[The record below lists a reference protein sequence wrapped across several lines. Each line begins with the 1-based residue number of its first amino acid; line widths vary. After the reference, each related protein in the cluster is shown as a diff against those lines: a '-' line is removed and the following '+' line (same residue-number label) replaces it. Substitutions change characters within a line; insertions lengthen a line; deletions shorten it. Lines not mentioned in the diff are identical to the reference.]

1 MFYTVHRRV
10 VFVESFFL
18 FQIMWGFSK
27 GCQGQQQQPE
37 EQKNTKESK
46 RWRRRRRLR
55 QGLSAT
61 DVKKIVSE
69 VQKIGLLGVA
79 MWNLNSHC
87 AGAVNIAP
95 QDSSDQPLESSYF
108 AALSQHVWG
117 ETRK

>member
-10 VFVESFFL
+10 AFVESFFL

-27 GCQGQQQQPE
+27 GCQGQQQPE

-46 RWRRRRRLR
+46 RRRRRLR

-79 MWNLNSHC
+79 MWNLNSRC

-108 AALSQHVWG
+108 AALSQHVG
-117 ETRK
+117 

>member
-1 MFYTVHRRV
+1 MVPCKIRQNYH
-10 VFVESFFL
+10 L
-18 FQIMWGFSK
+18 
-27 GCQGQQQQPE
+27 QQQQPE
-37 EQKNTKESK
+37 EQKKNK
-46 RWRRRRRLR
+46 RRRQRSLR

-79 MWNLNSHC
+79 MWNLNSRC

>member
-46 RWRRRRRLR
+46 RRRRRRLR

-79 MWNLNSHC
+79 MWNLNSRC
-87 AGAVNIAP
+87 GAAASVNIAP
-95 QDSSDQPLESSYF
+95 QDSSDQLESSYF